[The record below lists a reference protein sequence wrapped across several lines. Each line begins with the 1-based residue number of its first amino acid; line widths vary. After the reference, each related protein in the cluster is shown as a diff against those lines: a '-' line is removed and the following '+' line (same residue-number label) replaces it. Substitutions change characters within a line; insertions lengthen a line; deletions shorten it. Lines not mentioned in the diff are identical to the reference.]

1 MFSSIWK
8 NNLIKYKCSVK
19 DYSNKLDEIS
29 KNKFKNTFKFSN
41 NGINKFILLLRK
53 AVYPYDY
60 LNEWENVNE
69 TTLPEKE
76 KPEYSNLNME
86 KIIDADSMHGKEYV
100 KNLKEK
106 I

>member
-1 MFSSIWK
+1 M
-8 NNLIKYKCSVK
+8 IKYKCCVK

-60 LNEWENVNE
+60 LNQWENVNE
-69 TTLPEKE
+69 ATLPEKE

-86 KIIDADSMHGKEYV
+86 EIIDADSMHGKEYV

>member
-1 MFSSIWK
+1 M
-8 NNLIKYKCSVK
+8 IKYKCSVK

-69 TTLPEKE
+69 ATLPEKE

-86 KIIDADSMHGKEYV
+86 EIIDADSMRGKEYV